1 LSRVVLVPPPSLVKL
16 KLPLLVPLLLVLL
29 LNNSSRGRSIEAG
42 FVPV

>member
-16 KLPLLVPLLLVLL
+16 KLPLLVPLLL